1 MEVGLFEYHL
11 EHDRIAQE
19 PAYPRDS
26 AKLMF
31 INRGTGKI
39 EDGLASDLV
48 KKLGTNDVLV
58 FNQTKVIPVRLFG
71 QKITGGKVELL
82 LTKNLNENTW
92 EAISTPG
99 LKVGQKLEIGVLKA
113 EVVNRSEE
121 VITLKFSDRGEYLRE
136 RIFEF
141 GKTPIPPYIHSLKTE
156 RELRRIY
163 QTVYA
168 KREGSVAAPT
178 AGLHFTKEMMIVLR
192 DKGIQLE
199 FLTLHIGLGTFRAV
213 KTEKIEDHQ
222 MHSERF
228 SLDEETA
235 RRLNQAK
242 ADGKKIISV
251 GTTTTR
257 VLESCV
263 DESGVLSPREGETD
277 IFIYPPYQFKF
288 VDCLMTNFHLPKS
301 TLLMLVSAF
310 VSAPNTCLPAGRPME
325 RFTSFKRSLI
335 GKAYAHA
342 IEKGYRF
349 FSFGDAMLIL

>member
-1 MEVGLFEYHL
+1 MQIGLFDYHL
-11 EHDRIAQE
+11 ESDRIAQE

-31 INRGTGKI
+31 ISRKTGKI
-39 EDGLASDLV
+39 EDGIASDLI

-58 FNQTKVIPVRLFG
+58 FNQTKVMPVRLFG
-71 QKITGGKVELL
+71 QKSTGGKIELL
-82 LTKNLNENTW
+82 LTKHINENTW

-99 LKVGQKLEIGVLKA
+99 LKIGVKLEIGVLKA
-113 EVVNRSEE
+113 EVVDRSEE
-121 VITLKFSDRGEYLRE
+121 IVTLRFSDRGEYLRE

-178 AGLHFTKEMMIVLR
+178 AGLHFTKEMMIALR
-192 DKGIQLE
+192 EKGIQLE
-199 FLTLHIGLGTFRAV
+199 FLTLHIGLGTFRSV

-222 MHSERF
+222 MHSEKF

-242 ADGKKIISV
+242 IDGKNIISV
-251 GTTTTR
+251 GTTTAR

-263 DESGVLSPREGETD
+263 DESGILSPREGETG
-277 IFIYPPYQFKF
+277 IFIYPPYKFKF
-288 VDCLMTNFHLPKS
+288 VDQLMTNFHLPKS

-310 VSAPNTCLPAGRPME
+310 VSAPNSKE
-325 RFTSFKRSLI
+325 KFTSFKRSLI

-342 IEKGYRF
+342 IEKEYRF
-349 FSFGDAMLIL
+349 FSFGDAMLIS

>member
-1 MEVGLFEYHL
+1 MQIGLFDYHL
-11 EHDRIAQE
+11 EQDRIAQE
-19 PAYPRDS
+19 PAYPRDR

-31 INRGTGKI
+31 VNRKTGKI
-39 EDGLASDLV
+39 EDGLVSDLI
-48 KKLGTNDVLV
+48 KKLGTNDLLV
-58 FNQTKVIPVRLFG
+58 FNHTKVIPARLFG
-71 QKITGGKVELL
+71 QKSTGGKVELL
-82 LTKNLNENTW
+82 LTKQINENTW

-99 LKVGQKLEIGVLKA
+99 LKAGQKLEIGVLKA
-113 EVVNRSEE
+113 EVVGRNEE
-121 VITLKFSDRGEYLRE
+121 IITLKFADRGEYLRE

-168 KREGSVAAPT
+168 KREGDRKST
-178 AGLHFTKEMMIVLR
+178 RLHFTKEMMIALR

-199 FLTLHIGLGTFRAV
+199 FVTLHIGLGTFRSV

-222 MHSERF
+222 MHLERF

-242 ADGKKIISV
+242 TDGKNIISV

-257 VLESCV
+257 VLESCA
-263 DESGVLSPREGETD
+263 DESGILSPREGETG
-277 IFIYPPYQFKF
+277 IFIYPPYKFKF
-288 VDCLMTNFHLPKS
+288 VDKLMTNFHLPKS

-310 VSAPNTCLPAGRPME
+310 VSAPNAKE
-325 RFTSFKRSLI
+325 RFTSFKKCLV

-342 IEKGYRF
+342 IEKEYRF
-349 FSFGDAMLIL
+349 FSFGDAMLIS